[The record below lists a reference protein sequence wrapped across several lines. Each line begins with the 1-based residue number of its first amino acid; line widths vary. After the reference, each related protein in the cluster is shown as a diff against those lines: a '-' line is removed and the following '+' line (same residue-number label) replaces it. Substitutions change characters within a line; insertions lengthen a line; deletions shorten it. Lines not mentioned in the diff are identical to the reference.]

1 MESFIAFAFGIVF
14 GIIIGFVIAYAM
26 KIIQSRTS
34 SELAGELFRESELR
48 RAESEK
54 TTVENLKNIFGNLSF
69 DALQKSTDEFLKIA
83 KERLESERSKDS
95 EELEKKKILIDR
107 QLQTVSEKIS
117 EMSGRV
123 DASEKDRIS
132 KFSELSGSLTQ
143 AKESIDRLSRSTE
156 TLSMALSNS
165 RVRGQW
171 GERMAEDVLRLAGM
185 TEKVNYTKQTMVD
198 NGGRPDFTFLM
209 PRGLVLN
216 MDVKFPFDNYLRYLE
231 AGTENE
237 RDNFRKIFLRDVR
250 SKISEIT
257 TREYIDPGQNTVD
270 YVILFIP
277 NEQVYSFIQE
287 QDSSII
293 EECLK
298 NKVIMCSPFTLFA
311 ILAVIRQAVDNFALE
326 QRSKEI
332 LSLLGN
338 FRVQWG
344 RFADSIKKLGDK
356 IDSVQKEYHNI
367 ITTRKNQLD
376 RVVMRIEEKR
386 VMEGIEAE
394 PETEPLNE
402 ISESEN

>member
-1 MESFIAFAFGIVF
+1 METFIAFAFGIVF

-26 KIIQSRTS
+26 KIIQSRTA
-34 SELAGELFRESELR
+34 SELANEVFMESESR
-48 RAESEK
+48 RAASEK
-54 TTVENLKNIFGNLSF
+54 ATIENLKNIFGNLSF
-69 DALQKSTDEFLKIA
+69 EALQKSTDEFLKIA

-107 QLQTVSEKIS
+107 QLQAVSEKIV

-185 TEKVNYTKQTMVD
+185 TERVNYTKQTMVD

-216 MDVKFPFDNYLRYLE
+216 MDVKFPFDNYMKYLE
-231 AGTENE
+231 AATESE
-237 RDNFRKIFLRDVR
+237 KDNFRKIFLRDVR
-250 SKISEIT
+250 SKITEIT

-287 QDSSII
+287 QDASII

-344 RFADSIKKLGDK
+344 RFADSFKKLGDR

-376 RVVMRIEEKR
+376 RVVMKVEEKR
-386 VMEGIEAE
+386 VMEGVEIDPE
-394 PETEPLNE
+394 PELINEITEP
-402 ISESEN
+402 ES